1 MAEAFKYIYNA
12 MIGVSDNYN
21 EREAS
26 DYGGGF

>member
-1 MAEAFKYIYNA
+1 MAEAFKYIYNT
-12 MIGVSDNYN
+12 MIGVLDNCN

>member
-1 MAEAFKYIYNA
+1 MAEAFKYIYIA
-12 MIGVSDNYN
+12 MIGVPDTYN